1 MTQLLRYAALAALV
15 IIAPQAVAQ
24 DSASATSARATY
36 CTPAEYSRRGFNPA
50 SSERDE
56 FEGFTR
62 TKSRETT
69 LMPAAKGLS
78 GFLAA
83 AVSNDKMRLQL
94 QHFVSRAGAP
104 SFQVFALYEGE
115 GWFFIEEGESLLFL
129 ADGERI
135 GLTSRNGSRA
145 DRETVYGSTVRER
158 AMYEITPEQLSRIA
172 AAKQVKVRLHGGRGY
187 SDYNLEKQ
195 GSCVI
200 ARFLAD
206 FARPVTAVGAAT
218 DTLP

>member
-1 MTQLLRYAALAALV
+1 
-15 IIAPQAVAQ
+15 
-24 DSASATSARATY
+24 
-36 CTPAEYSRRGFNPA
+36 
-50 SSERDE
+50 
-56 FEGFTR
+56 
-62 TKSRETT
+62 
-69 LMPAAKGLS
+69 MPAAKGLS

-83 AVSNDKMRLQL
+83 AISNDKMRLQL
-94 QHFVSRAGAP
+94 QHFVSRVGEP

-195 GSCVI
+195 GSCVF
-200 ARFLAD
+200 ARFVAD
-206 FARPVTAVGAAT
+206 FGRPSTAVGAVT
-218 DTLP
+218 DTIP